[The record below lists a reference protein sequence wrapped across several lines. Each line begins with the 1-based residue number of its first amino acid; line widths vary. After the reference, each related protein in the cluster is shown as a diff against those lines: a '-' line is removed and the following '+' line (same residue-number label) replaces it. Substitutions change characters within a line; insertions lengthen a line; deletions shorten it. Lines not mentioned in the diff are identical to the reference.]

1 MATKST
7 EPAHGVHLTVTQF
20 AGEASSTRETISK
33 RLADA
38 GMQPSGKRGGFDV
51 YRLKDMYK
59 AVFTAV
65 GGAVD
70 PEKLDP
76 FQRKSHYQA
85 EKERLGLDE
94 LRGALVPALEVEQ
107 EFAAVFKTMAQ
118 WVDTLPDV
126 LERDCGLPRHA
137 LAKLEQRLDVL
148 RGELRRQ
155 LTARNDTAS
164 TV

>member
-1 MATKST
+1 MTTKTT
-7 EPAHGVHLTVTQF
+7 EPARGVHLTITQF
-20 AGEASSTRETISK
+20 AGEYSSTRETISK

-38 GMQPSGKRGGFDV
+38 GLQPSGRRGNADV
-51 YRLKDMYK
+51 YRLKELVK
-59 AVFTAV
+59 AVYTDV

-85 EKERLGLDE
+85 EKEKIDLDTM
-94 LRGALVPALEVEQ
+94 RGALVPADEV
-107 EFAAVFKTMAQ
+107 AAEAAHACKVMAQ
-118 WVDTLPDV
+118 WIDTLPDI

-137 LAKLEQRLDVL
+137 LAKLEQRMDVA
-148 RGELRRQ
+148 RSDLRRQ
-155 LTARNDTAS
+155 IVARNDTAS

>member
-1 MATKST
+1 MKTS
-7 EPAHGVHLTVTQF
+7 EPTRGQHWTVTQF
-20 AGEASSTRETISK
+20 AGEFSSTRETISK
-33 RLADA
+33 RIADA
-38 GMQPSGKRGGFDV
+38 GLQPTGRRGNADV
-51 YRLKDMYK
+51 YRVKDLYK
-59 AVFTAV
+59 AVYTDV
-65 GGAVD
+65 GGTVD

-85 EKERLGLDE
+85 EREKLALDE
-94 LRGALVPALEVEQ
+94 LRGALVPAFEIEQ

-118 WVDTLPDV
+118 WVDTLPDI

-155 LTARNDTAS
+155 LTTRNDTAS
-164 TV
+164 AV